1 MMMSDREP
9 RSDRTSSDFERLA
22 EERGGDSFVGEFRYL
37 LSRNRKYWMIPI
49 IISLLMVGGFLI
61 LAGTTAAPLIYALF

>member
-1 MMMSDREP
+1 MSDRKS
-9 RSDRTSSDFERLA
+9 RSERTPSEFERLA
-22 EERGGDSFVGEFRYL
+22 RERANEGFVSEFRYL

-49 IISLLMVGGFLI
+49 IISLVMMGGFLI